1 MRMPYFD
8 RFVRYVRYCFF
19 MLMGAIIG
27 AAVYHSI
34 FMSSY
39 DKVAQLNYDLQEQ
52 LEQSSRDIE
61 LLNKYKHQHTVI
73 KSIVP
78 IILKEEEP
86 LNELAEA
93 ELKKRL
99 KEDLSV
105 FIGTSI
111 YQIDDNAEFA
121 SKLLKDKIY
130 VGVRGSDYR
139 ITIRTVL
146 VADNVLQVWVR
157 VVKYERP
164 PA

>member
-1 MRMPYFD
+1 
-8 RFVRYVRYCFF
+8 
-19 MLMGAIIG
+19 
-27 AAVYHSI
+27 
-34 FMSSY
+34 
-39 DKVAQLNYDLQEQ
+39 
-52 LEQSSRDIE
+52 LEQYGRDIE
-61 LLNKYKHQHTVI
+61 GLNKYKNQHTVI

-86 LNELAEA
+86 LNELVEA

-130 VGVRGSDYR
+130 VSVRGADYR

-157 VVKYERP
+157 AVKYERP

>member
-1 MRMPYFD
+1 MRIPPFERFA
-8 RFVRYVRYCFF
+8 RFVRYC
-19 MLMGAIIG
+19 AILTLGGVIG

-34 FMSSY
+34 YMSSF
-39 DKVAQLNYDLQEQ
+39 DRVSQLNHDLQEQ
-52 LEQSSRDIE
+52 LEQYGRDIE
-61 LLNKYKHQHTVI
+61 GLNKYKNQHTVI
-73 KSIVP
+73 KSVVP

-99 KEDLSV
+99 KDDLSV

-111 YQIDDNAEFA
+111 YQIDDNADFA
-121 SKLLKDKIY
+121 SRLLKDKIY
-130 VGVRGSDYR
+130 VGVRGADYR

-157 VVKYERP
+157 VDKYERP
-164 PA
+164 PV